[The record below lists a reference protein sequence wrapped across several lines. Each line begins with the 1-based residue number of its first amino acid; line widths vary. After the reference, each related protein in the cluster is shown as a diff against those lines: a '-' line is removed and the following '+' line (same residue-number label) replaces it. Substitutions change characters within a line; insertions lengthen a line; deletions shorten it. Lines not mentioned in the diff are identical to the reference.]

1 MSLTIRQLIFAFAM
15 DAPFL
20 AIAALFIVYFVRR
33 TLWKLK
39 RRRGENRF
47 AFCPP
52 SFALGTL
59 LLFTQVFYRPTVSYV
74 LEAKLD
80 EDIEQDDQGDPET
93 GAKQLSR
100 QLKRIR
106 RGEEVGDLVLR
117 L

>member
-1 MSLTIRQLIFAFAM
+1 MSLQIRQLIFAFAM

-20 AIAALFIVYFVRR
+20 VIAVLFLVYLVRR
-33 TLWKLK
+33 AIWKRK
-39 RRRGENRF
+39 KRRGETCS

-59 LLFTQVFYRPTVSYV
+59 MLFAQMFYRPIVSHV
-74 LEAKLD
+74 VETRQEAD
-80 EDIEQDDQGDPET
+80 VEEDDQGDPDTE
-93 GAKQLSR
+93 AKQLSR

-106 RGEEVGDLVLR
+106 RGEDVGDLVLR